1 MLLVSTAAFAAGGVG
16 GKGDTGGKGG
26 NGPGSAAGAG
36 SGLTGGGGSNDSI
49 AVGNASQNPDFAA
62 NNEVERK
69 KKWEVGGT
77 WETHR
82 LIRQEDVTNAS
93 SKLFN
98 VLGVYARYDI
108 TPNDRIGIR
117 DYFYERFMADDG
129 ETGLRTDDVTA
140 TYTRTQP
147 LPKEFT
153 FAGTFALSAPTS
165 FSSQKMSLITAP
177 ALILQLD
184 KKIGKYIGVSARA
197 LGTAYI
203 TKYSSAEGGSPNP
216 RYRLGGTLEAEVAMP
231 FLEALSF
238 GADVTTGYYW
248 YYNVQSSTPAAT
260 GTVGDAT
267 YPNQPIQQTYGGE
280 IFARYTL
287 PQVIGIKSDI
297 TLAFAQGDP
306 SLGYTSVLHDGV
318 GHTYGFYRQSS
329 EVYAALTLRY

>member
-1 MLLVSTAAFAAGGVG
+1 MLLMSGAAYAAGGVG

-26 NGPGSAAGAG
+26 NGPGSSAGAG
-36 SGLTGGGGSNDSI
+36 GALSGGSNAGLS
-49 AVGNASQNPDFAA
+49 AGNASQNPDFAA

-82 LIRQEDVTNAS
+82 LIRQEDLNNAS

-108 TPNDRIGIR
+108 TANDRIGIR
-117 DYFYERFMADDG
+117 DYFYERFMADQG

-147 LPKEFT
+147 LPKDFT
-153 FAGTFALSAPTS
+153 FAGTFAISAPTS
-165 FSSQKMSLITAP
+165 FSSQKMGLITAP
-177 ALILQLD
+177 ALILQID
-184 KKIGKYIGVSARA
+184 KKIGKYIGVSART

-203 TKYSSAEGGSPNP
+203 TKYTAAEGGNANP
-216 RYRLGGTLEAEVAMP
+216 KFRLGGTLEAEVAMP
-231 FLEALSF
+231 FHEALSF

-248 YYNVQSSTPAAT
+248 YYNVQSSTPAGT
-260 GTVGDAT
+260 GAVGDAT